1 MPIKPSIK
9 FKRLEKSIGFQSTD
23 GPQPV
28 MVESNTHSV
37 ETILQMY
44 FPRLLIYSPSDAG
57 QWQQD
62 VVPSQPGDQKGK

>member
-23 GPQPV
+23 GPQM

-44 FPRLLIYSPSDAG
+44 FPRLLSYSPSDVG

-62 VVPSQPGDQKGK
+62 VVPSQPGNQKGK